1 MYEEIILKE
10 GRVNVC
16 SSKRIPLVFL
26 ILTIIIFFQSYF
38 IIGISAF
45 NFPFDEFNEE
55 GYVHR
60 VINNEIDPDVYLFPA
75 INIVKL
81 SNNIAESQL
90 ELKLNGLGNLSSRF
104 EYRILVGWN
113 EGIFHAYLYN
123 WSNID
128 WNNAIRSQSNFT
140 ACIAGGTSWS
150 GISNGSFSAFYDS
163 TETLVFSEQNNN
175 SVIIFENNTLIFP
188 IDETYIE
195 DPATYTDVQVFA
207 SYNATINTTTSDFY
221 VDAMP
226 HDLLL
231 NMFTMLTPD
240 AVGYSTFY
248 SFLLILFSGLSI
260 ATYVKKKK
268 VRL

>member
-1 MYEEIILKE
+1 MNKSKNTII
-10 GRVNVC
+10 V
-16 SSKRIPLVFL
+16 
-26 ILTIIIFFQSYF
+26 TIIITIILFFQGF
-38 IIGISAF
+38 LIVEISAH
-45 NFPFDEFNEE
+45 NFPFTEFNEE

-90 ELKLNGLGNLSSRF
+90 ELKLYGPTNISSRF

-128 WNNAIRSQSNFT
+128 WNNAIRPQSNFT

-188 IDETYIE
+188 INETYIE
-195 DPATYTDVQVFA
+195 HPATYTDVQVFA
-207 SYNATINTTTSDFY
+207 SYNATINTSKSDFY

-226 HDLLL
+226 HDLLI
-231 NMFTMLTPD
+231 NMFTMLTPFI
-240 AVGYSTFY
+240 GYTTFY
-248 SFLLILFSGLSI
+248 SILLVLFTGINI

-268 VRL
+268 VRINY